1 MYCQSMKRRL
11 ALLTSGGDAPGMNAA
26 LRASALVA
34 LELGWEVF
42 GVRQGYKGLMEGDF
56 YPLNA
61 EEVGDIVREG
71 GTILGSARCLE
82 FLEQTGRDQA
92 RAQLAKMGIDALIV
106 IGGNGSLTGASAL
119 ADPAE
124 LGEQNLSVIGLP
136 ASIDNDVGLTSI
148 SIGVDTALNTIVE
161 ACDKIADTASAHAR
175 TFIVEVM
182 GRDCGYLAM
191 ASSISVGAE
200 AVLFR
205 ESGMTPEETVREV
218 TDAIVAAHRRPGY
231 QRRVMVIMSEG
242 IRMPA
247 LELKERVQEQLIN
260 TELADT
266 EIRVT
271 VLGHI
276 VRGGRPS
283 AFDRMMASRLG
294 FNAVRALDAGHTRKM
309 IAWNPPRLVLPESA
323 QKSSVDPRCWLISL
337 DEVLEETRRL
347 NSGDSPVIQW
357 RTRIFEEIEDVLRH

>member
-1 MYCQSMKRRL
+1 MKRRL

-26 LRASALVA
+26 LRAATLVA
-34 LELGWEVF
+34 LDLGWEVF
-42 GVRQGYKGLMEGDF
+42 GVHQGYKGLIEGDF
-56 YPLNA
+56 RPLNT
-61 EEVGDIVREG
+61 EIVGDLVREG
-71 GTILGSARCLE
+71 GTFLGSARCLE
-82 FLEQTGRDQA
+82 FLEQSGRDQA
-92 RAQLAKMGIDALIV
+92 RAQLAKAGIDALIV

-124 LGEQNLSVIGLP
+124 LGDQVLSVIGLP

-161 ACDKIADTASAHAR
+161 ACDKISDTASAHDR

-205 ESGMTPEETVREV
+205 ESGLSAEETVREV
-218 TDAIVAAHRRPGY
+218 TDAILVAHRRPGD

-242 IRMPA
+242 MKMPA
-247 LELKERVQEQLIN
+247 QELKERVQEQLIEIGG
-260 TELADT
+260 ELADT

-309 IAWNPPRLVLPESA
+309 VAWNPPRFIVPESA
-323 QKSSVDPRCWLISL
+323 QKSSVDPRCWLIGFE
-337 DEVLEETRRL
+337 EVLEETRRL
-347 NSGDSPVIQW
+347 SDGTSPVIQW
-357 RTRIFEEIEDVLRH
+357 RTRIFEDIEDVLRH